1 MPLSDDA
8 NRPPIG
14 VGFTP
19 FETRPDVI
27 LRLAERADD
36 LGLDRIDVAEGWTND
51 ATILVA
57 EIALRTSRIGI
68 GTGVISAWGR
78 TPATIALAA
87 AGLQRCSDGR
97 FSLGI
102 GASSPPL
109 TEGLHGI
116 AWERPLAQLRE
127 TLTAVRALLSGD
139 RLPEPAPG
147 ARPLRLGVVPEVP
160 VPIALAALSAG
171 SIRLAGELADAWAP
185 FLWARSRIEDGRALL
200 QEGESAGAGGAPTRV
215 RACVPVA
222 LGPDEA
228 SARAFAAWWLS
239 IYATRMGPLYPRM
252 LGERFGMSEAVEA
265 VVRSAQSD
273 GPPELAAV
281 AEDLAREVTLMGT
294 YDELPALID
303 AWFAAGAD
311 SVQLVLPPG
320 RPEDELASVVD
331 AAAKAQT
338 PGAAGRERTRRRAT
352 TAPPAAA
359 TT

>member
-1 MPLSDDA
+1 MTLPEDPHGLA
-8 NRPPIG
+8 LG

-19 FETRPDVI
+19 FEARPDVI

-36 LGLDRIDVAEGWTND
+36 LGLDRLDVAEGWTHD

-57 EIALRTSRIGI
+57 EIALRTSRLGI

-97 FSLGI
+97 FSLGL

-116 AWERPLAQLRE
+116 AWERPLARLRE

-139 RLPEPAPG
+139 RLPDPAPG

-160 VPIALAALSAG
+160 VPIVLAALSAG

-185 FLWARSRIEDGRALL
+185 FLWARSRMQDGRALL
-200 QEGESAGAGGAPTRV
+200 QEGASVGPAGAPTGV

-228 SARAFAAWWLS
+228 GARALAAWWLS
-239 IYATRMGPLYPRM
+239 TYATRMGPLYPRM
-252 LGERFGMSEAVEA
+252 LGERFGMSDAVDAVIREAQA
-265 VVRSAQSD
+265 D
-273 GPPELAAV
+273 GPPDLPAV

-294 YDELPALID
+294 YDEAPALID
-303 AWFAAGAD
+303 EWLAAGAD

-320 RPEDELASVVD
+320 RPEDELAAVVD

>member
-1 MPLSDDA
+1 MSLPDAAHPL
-8 NRPPIG
+8 PLG

-19 FETRPDVI
+19 FETRPDVV

-36 LGLDRIDVAEGWTND
+36 LGLDRVDVAEGWTHD

-87 AGLQRCSDGR
+87 AGLQRGSGGR

-116 AWERPLAQLRE
+116 AWERPLARLRQ

-139 RLPEPAPG
+139 RLPDPAPG

-160 VPIALAALSAG
+160 VPIVLAALSAG

-185 FLWARSRIEDGRALL
+185 FLWARSRVQDGRALL
-200 QEGESAGAGGAPTRV
+200 QEGESLGVADTPTRV
-215 RACVPVA
+215 RACVPAA

-228 SARAFAAWWLS
+228 SARALAAWWLS
-239 IYATRMGPLYPRM
+239 TYATRMGPLYPR
-252 LGERFGMSEAVEA
+252 LLSERFGMSEAVEA
-265 VVRSAQSD
+265 VVRGAQGD
-273 GPPELAAV
+273 GQPELPAV

-303 AWFAAGAD
+303 AWFAGGAD

-320 RPEDELASVVD
+320 RPEDELAAVVD
-331 AAAKAQT
+331 AAARAQI
-338 PGAAGRERTRRRAT
+338 PGAAGRERTSRPAT
-352 TAPPAAA
+352 IAPPAAA
-359 TT
+359 AT